1 VDGDGL
7 DGEWLDGEGLDGD
20 GDGMIHRRDG
30 K

>member
-1 VDGDGL
+1 MDGDGL